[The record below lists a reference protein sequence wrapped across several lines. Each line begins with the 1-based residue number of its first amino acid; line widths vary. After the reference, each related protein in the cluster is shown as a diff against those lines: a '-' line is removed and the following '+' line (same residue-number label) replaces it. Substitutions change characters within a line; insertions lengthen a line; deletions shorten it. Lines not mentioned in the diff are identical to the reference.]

1 MLSSHCDYVADERD
15 LHPGT
20 YDVTD
25 FDEAAALVN
34 DYLTNRVRAVLDHW
48 PGTPTLMLSGGIDSV
63 LLATYVATAAPN
75 AVAVTFVQPGNP
87 DADRELAVAAAV
99 ADRLGLDHVA
109 VSYVGGHPDRLLRDT
124 AVALDTTE
132 PWEVLAGAVLKAV
145 DGVIEGDDGAIF
157 SGAGADGLFMGGQAV
172 DFGEDP
178 VAAWDGAMRANI
190 AKNFTRNRFIPDF
203 YERLIE
209 NHERHA
215 LVWQTH
221 EAVDLAQRVHPH
233 LIRGTNLEGDKA
245 LFRRMAHERGLPL
258 ELVTATKNP
267 MQVSSGGID
276 AVVGAARAALA
287 EDYGAKTYT
296 NPQDEPLAF
305 TVARLYLQR
314 LVRD

>member
-15 LHPGT
+15 LESGR
-20 YDVTD
+20 YDITD
-25 FDEAAALVN
+25 FDEAAGMVD
-34 DYLTNRVRAVLDHW
+34 DYLAHRVYAVLDRW

-63 LLATYVATAAPN
+63 LLATYVAKAAPDT
-75 AVAVTFVQPGNP
+75 VAVTFVQPVNP

-99 ADRLGLDHVA
+99 ADRMGVDHVA
-109 VSYVGGHPDRLLRDT
+109 VSYAGEHLDRLLRDT
-124 AVALDTTE
+124 AVALDITE
-132 PWEVLAGAVLKAV
+132 PWEVLAGAVLRAV
-145 DGVIEGDDGAIF
+145 DGAVEGDDGAIF

-190 AKNFTRNRFIPDF
+190 AKNFTRHRFIPDF

-221 EAVDLAQRVHPH
+221 EAVDLAQRLHPH
-233 LIRGTNLEGDKA
+233 LIRGVSLEGDKA

-267 MQVSSGGID
+267 MQVSSGGVD

-287 EDYGAKTYT
+287 EDYGARTYT
-296 NPQDEPLAF
+296 NPKDEPLDF